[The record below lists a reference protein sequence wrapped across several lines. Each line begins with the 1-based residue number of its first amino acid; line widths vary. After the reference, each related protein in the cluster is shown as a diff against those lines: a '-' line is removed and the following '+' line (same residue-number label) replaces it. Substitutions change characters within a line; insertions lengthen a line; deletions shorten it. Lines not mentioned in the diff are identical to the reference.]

1 VLDVPGLELP
11 QPLMRVL
18 EAIEKL
24 PPRTRPEVHHDR
36 RPLLL
41 SLLYP
46 QLDDRGVR
54 HEMDEREPG
63 LVRIRI

>member
-1 VLDVPGLELP
+1 
-11 QPLMRVL
+11 MRVL

-63 LVRIRI
+63 LVRIRV

>member
-1 VLDVPGLELP
+1 MLDVPGLELP

-41 SLLYP
+41 YP
-46 QLDDRGVR
+46 QLDDRRVR